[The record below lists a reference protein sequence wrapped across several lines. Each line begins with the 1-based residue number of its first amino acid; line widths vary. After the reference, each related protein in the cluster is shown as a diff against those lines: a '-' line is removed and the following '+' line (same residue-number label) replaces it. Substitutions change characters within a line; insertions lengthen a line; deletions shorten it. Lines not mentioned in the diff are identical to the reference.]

1 MPDKG
6 GIGMISLELS
16 KKLKEAG
23 LEWEP
28 KLGDHYIIPAVFEVG
43 LHEVMDTKQIMSY
56 HKNPKEWEESIRGF
70 VFAPRLE
77 QLLAKIRELGYKWFV
92 ETDTERYFI
101 RVVEIKKPNNSHVI
115 FSDSPANAAASAL
128 LWIYEGRAKA

>member
-1 MPDKG
+1 MRDKG
-6 GIGMISLELS
+6 GIGLISLELS
-16 KKLKEAG
+16 KRLKEAG

-28 KLGDHYIIPAVFEVG
+28 QIGDVFYFKTFKDWGIDAINSEDVDNNLDETEDYIDEGAW
-43 LHEVMDTKQIMSY
+43 LL
-56 HKNPKEWEESIRGF
+56 
-70 VFAPRLE
+70 APDLE

-101 RVVEIKKPNNSHVI
+101 RVVEIKKPNNFHVI

-128 LWIYEGRAKA
+128 LWILEGGTSK

>member
-1 MPDKG
+1 
-6 GIGMISLELS
+6 MISLEMA

-28 KLGDHYIIPAVFEVG
+28 QEGDAYHDSASDTIYYSQYPPLESANYIRFTWLA
-43 LHEVMDTKQIMSY
+43 
-56 HKNPKEWEESIRGF
+56 
-70 VFAPRLE
+70 RLD

-101 RVVEIKKPNNSHVI
+101 RVVEIKKPNNFHVI

-128 LWIYEGRAKA
+128 LWILEGGTSK

>member
-1 MPDKG
+1 
-6 GIGMISLELS
+6 MISLEKA

-28 KLGDHYIIPAVFEVG
+28 QIGDWFVSPNRIVEMV
-43 LHEVMDTKQIMSY
+43 TKQNHRRIFTNFGSY
-56 HKNPKEWEESIRGF
+56 PMRQEALKEM
-70 VFAPRLE
+70 VLVPRLE
-77 QLLAKIRELGYKWFV
+77 QLLAKIRELGYKWFL

-101 RVVEIKKPNNSHVI
+101 RVVEIKKPNNFHVI